1 MMLDGPA
8 EENDEQTQLDIVALT
23 TLLSLVK

>member
-8 EENDEQTQLDIVALT
+8 EENDEQTQLDKVALT